1 MTVEVEAE
9 AFDTSLTQRGSQ
21 RPVPSTVLMPDRARG
36 EHGIRRSSVARRF
49 EWRVSARAVEE
60 DEAAYGLNATRARP
74 VSMVQ
79 VRHGC
84 LGCCHARERRHLCV
98 RVFSRAWC

>member
-1 MTVEVEAE
+1 MA
-9 AFDTSLTQRGSQ
+9 G
-21 RPVPSTVLMPDRARG
+21 
-36 EHGIRRSSVARRF
+36 RF

-84 LGCCHARERRHLCV
+84 LGCCHARERRHSASVCRERGVDKFGGRKPASSSAAVHVHVCHMHMCMCMHMLHMYV
-98 RVFSRAWC
+98 M